1 MVRNMLDKII
11 LNKLTKKQIEI
22 MSHMI
27 SREDRNW
34 FTTDFYTNNSIDVV
48 YKVNKKIIIG

>member
-1 MVRNMLDKII
+1 MLEKII